1 MLRPLILLL
10 LTTAEAV
17 SAPTAKIHLAA
28 PVPLA
33 TYGNPY
39 TSDDGSSVR
48 PSLLDGLTQLQRNGT
63 LEPALAT
70 SWALTSPT
78 TWVFKLRADVTFH
91 NGAPFN
97 AESVVAALDFI
108 KSDAA
113 QSLFVSRDVVT
124 IAGWRAIDPLTVE
137 ITTTRPDPIL
147 PNRMAGVMI
156 PEPGAWAALGPEGF
170 ADAPV
175 GTGPFRPLDW
185 RRGTG
190 RLALVAV
197 PTSWRASSS
206 VARVDITVLTDVT
219 ARLQAML
226 SDQTDIAVNLEPD
239 QLDILREAG
248 ATVHILPAPHIL
260 SVALRNVRDDS
271 TPLKDAR
278 VRRALN
284 LAVNKELMTKAV
296 LGGYG
301 VVASQITTS
310 SIPGYNPNLKPIPYD
325 PAAAKQLL
333 AEAGYGDGFELEIG
347 VFSGQVPGDT
357 SIFQMMRQDLAAV
370 GVRAT
375 LRSLSMADMMKRLVT
390 GQWNGLDVMPTTIS
404 SARLGDALQPIEQL
418 SCGAPAQMFCAPE
431 LTDLISRS
439 SLELDPARRV
449 ALMQEVVGRFHDLA
463 PVLLLTE
470 YVSFTGTSPRIKTYA
485 ARANGVKFESVVVED

>member
-1 MLRPLILLL
+1 MLRALILVLMIA
-10 LTTAEAV
+10 AEAV
-17 SAPTAKIHLAA
+17 AAPTATIRLAA
-28 PVPLA
+28 PVPTT

-39 TSDDGSSVR
+39 SVDDGSSVR

-70 SWALTSPT
+70 SWTLTSPT
-78 TWVFKLRADVTFH
+78 TWVFNLRPAVVFH
-91 NGAPFN
+91 NGAPFT
-97 AESVVAALDFI
+97 ADSVIAALAFL

-113 QSLFVSRDVVT
+113 QSLFAARDIRA
-124 IAGWRAIDPLTVE
+124 IAGWRALDPLTLE
-137 ITTTRPDPIL
+137 ITTSTPDPIL
-147 PNRMAGVMI
+147 PNRMAGMMI
-156 PEPGAWAALGPEGF
+156 PEPGAWTALGPEGF

-190 RLALVAV
+190 RIALVAV
-197 PTSWRASSS
+197 PTSWRASNS

-219 ARLQAML
+219 TRLQALM

-239 QLDILREAG
+239 QLDIVRAAG
-248 ATVHILPAPHIL
+248 ATVHILPAPHVL
-260 SVALRNVRDDS
+260 AVALRNVRDDP

-284 LAVNKELMTKAV
+284 LAVNKDLMTKAV

-301 VVASQITTS
+301 VVASQITTRG
-310 SIPGYNPNLKPIPYD
+310 IPGYDPNLKPFPYD

-333 AEAGYGDGFELEIG
+333 AEAGYGKGFELTIG

-357 SIFQMMRQDLAAV
+357 SMFQMMRQDLAAV
-370 GVRAT
+370 GVKAT
-375 LRSLSMADMMKRLVT
+375 LRSLSMADFMQRIAT
-390 GQWNGLDVMPTTIS
+390 AQWSGLDALPTTIS
-404 SARLGDALQPIEQL
+404 SARLGDARQPIEQL
-418 SCGAPAQMFCAPE
+418 SCGAPAQLFCAPE
-431 LTDLISRS
+431 LTDLIGRS
-439 SLELDPARRV
+439 TLELDPARRI
-449 ALMQEVVGRFHDLA
+449 ALMQEVVGRFQDLA

-470 YVSFTGTSPRIKTYA
+470 YASFTGTSRRVKTYA
-485 ARANGVKFESVVVED
+485 ARANGVKFESVIVED